1 MRSCP
6 DEQFLSW
13 GWRIPFLLSAALV
26 AVGLFIRLTIGE
38 SPEFVAVHEHHDEVK
53 LPIKVAFQ
61 KYWKEILLV
70 AGIYLSQGIFAYVCI
85 SYFVSYGTAVVHL
98 NRTAALLGV
107 FVAGIVAVVL
117 YGVFGS
123 LSDRI
128 GRKTTYMIGAVA
140 MAVSVIP
147 AIALINTGN
156 PWLFALALVLV
167 FGVAMAPAGGAT
179 GSLFALMFGAEVRYT
194 GVSVGYTLSQI
205 CGSAFA
211 PLIAVA
217 LYGATGSTNGLVIYL
232 LVASVISIISLL
244 LLPGPWGRKEA
255 AKQLEYAQAK
265 TATTELHAPLP
276 EHTRSSHQPCP
287 YSRNRQP

>member
-1 MRSCP
+1 
-6 DEQFLSW
+6 
-13 GWRIPFLLSAALV
+13 
-26 AVGLFIRLTIGE
+26 
-38 SPEFVAVHEHHDEVK
+38 
-53 LPIKVAFQ
+53 
-61 KYWKEILLV
+61 
-70 AGIYLSQGIFAYVCI
+70 
-85 SYFVSYGTAVVHL
+85 
-98 NRTAALLGV
+98 
-107 FVAGIVAVVL
+107 
-117 YGVFGS
+117 VFGS

-232 LVASVISIISLL
+232 LAASVISIVSLI

-265 TATTELHAPLP
+265 TATADDVRATL
-276 EHTRSSHQPCP
+276 
-287 YSRNRQP
+287 